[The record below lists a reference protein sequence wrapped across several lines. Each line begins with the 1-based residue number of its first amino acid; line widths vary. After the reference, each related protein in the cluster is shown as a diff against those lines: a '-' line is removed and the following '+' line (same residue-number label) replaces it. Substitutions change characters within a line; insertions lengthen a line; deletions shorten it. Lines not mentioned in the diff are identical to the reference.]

1 MPTNFLNHLE
11 IHSTCGDVI
20 WWKQGSAGCVSPPT
34 NRSKR
39 RRWVVK
45 HHQSFSPLKWAEPPV
60 GREIGTR
67 RQPSS
72 ISNSFFWKKCLR
84 ESPPNKNW
92 SNNKS
97 LKGLSISS
105 PHWIFEKKKD
115 DIPTEIPGPT
125 TSENPPLGLSVCS
138 EKPTSPEATPP
149 QKQGLNHR
157 VTILLIYDQALSTP
171 FFWRDISRP
180 FHGATFEK
188 LPCHTDSWAF
198 TSCEERFLLEPCDF
212 PLLERDFC
220 LTLALYQERKIAG
233 SKNGLQ
239 TNQQV

>member
-1 MPTNFLNHLE
+1 MGGT
-11 IHSTCGDVI
+11 
-20 WWKQGSAGCVSPPT
+20 AGRAG
-34 NRSKR
+34 NR
-39 RRWVVK
+39 
-45 HHQSFSPLKWAEPPV
+45 E
-60 GREIGTR
+60 TR

-72 ISNSFFWKKCLR
+72 SYSFFFSEKWCLR
-84 ESPPNKNW
+84 ESPTQQK
-92 SNNKS
+92 
-97 LKGLSISS
+97 LKQQQVVERSIYK
-105 PHWIFEKKKD
+105 FTTLDFRKKKD

-157 VTILLIYDQALSTP
+157 VTILLIYDQAFSTP

>member
-1 MPTNFLNHLE
+1 MW
-11 IHSTCGDVI
+11 S
-20 WWKQGSAGCVSPPT
+20 WWKQGSAGGVS
-34 NRSKR
+34 
-39 RRWVVK
+39 
-45 HHQSFSPLKWAEPPV
+45 HHQSELAV
-60 GREIGTR
+60 DMGGTAGRAGNR
-67 RQPSS
+67 NSKRQPSS
-72 ISNSFFWKKCLR
+72 SYSFFFGYHWYHASENLH
-84 ESPPNKNW
+84 PNKNW

-97 LKGLSISS
+97 LTWSIYK
-105 PHWIFEKKKD
+105 FTTLDFRKKKD

-157 VTILLIYDQALSTP
+157 VTILLIYDQAFSTP